1 MSLADYALSS
11 VPGELN
17 ISVELPLIDLKNE
30 LSERAFTGVGI
41 SMVILST
48 FIAWYYNMVVGWAL
62 YYFTNSMQSRIISF
76 PYVKY

>member
-1 MSLADYALSS
+1 MMK
-11 VPGELN
+11 LN
-17 ISVELPLIDLKNE
+17 FKNFTVKHQCVE

-62 YYFTNSMQSRIISF
+62 YYFTNSMQSRIISI
-76 PYVKY
+76 PYVES